1 MTALNGN
8 GQKVT
13 EYMYPRLQV
22 SCLFYEFGSLLC
34 SEVRVCGVVS
44 PTGQRSRTRRPALL
58 LVGVVGYFGCDYE
71 GWCTRCSSDV
81 RLPTLQW
88 SRAMI
93 QAWTLAGARS
103 VQKAK
108 VSIGERPALALLRAQ
123 SPSKVPHHC
132 CAAVRFSLESGLW
145 DFICLLVY
153 LAEEASL
160 FPLG

>member
-1 MTALNGN
+1 
-8 GQKVT
+8 
-13 EYMYPRLQV
+13 MYPRLQV
-22 SCLFYEFGSLLC
+22 SCCCCLVGFCSLLC

-103 VQKAK
+103 ASAAGRPWRSCGLNPTTAARQS
-108 VSIGERPALALLRAQ
+108 VS
-123 SPSKVPHHC
+123 VW
-132 CAAVRFSLESGLW
+132 SLGSGLFPVCSLLPPFPRKGPVRDYTSGATRGW
-145 DFICLLVY
+145 RGSGACLGL
-153 LAEEASL
+153 
-160 FPLG
+160 